1 MKIYSGRRG
10 RLFRKFRFGL
20 TYLRPGL
27 RICLPS
33 GMGGRTRDAFQR
45 DEPMAKLT
53 RRGFVGSLSAI
64 AAATSLSARQGSSA
78 SLPEKRTGHVS
89 IKITDLKCA
98 IIGQNPV
105 IRVVTDQGIS
115 GYGEAE
121 SVKNYLKPM
130 VLFYKQYLLD
140 EDPTDVQRMMLK
152 IRRMGAFKPWGA
164 AVSAIEIAL
173 WDIAGQV
180 AGVPVYKLLGGKT
193 RDRVRA
199 YDGAVRFPMHG
210 QTPADYA
217 ENTQKIK
224 ESKEGF
230 TLIKQA
236 VGFHNPAMIKAV
248 PDGWYDSP
256 GRSGPGH
263 ADRGMLTERGLEQ
276 IIACAE
282 AMKKVLGDE
291 VGLALDCGPGWTL
304 KDAITF
310 ARAMEPYHLAW
321 LEDMLT
327 GDYSTYPNAQLFKEL
342 TQATSTRIH
351 TGEEIYLRENF
362 KDLIENQAVNVI
374 GPDPEDVGGMA
385 ELKWIAE
392 YADLHGILVA
402 PHGIFDGLIGL
413 AAHVQLAATLP
424 QNYIAFE
431 YPIGQPEWWNDIV
444 EGLPDPIM
452 KRGFI
457 DVWDAPG
464 LGVRFNVQKAK
475 ARLRD
480 EDRDFFD

>member
-1 MKIYSGRRG
+1 MVN
-10 RLFRKFRFGL
+10 
-20 TYLRPGL
+20 
-27 RICLPS
+27 
-33 GMGGRTRDAFQR
+33 
-45 DEPMAKLT
+45 LT
-53 RRGFVGSLSAI
+53 RRGFLGSLSGAV
-64 AAATSLSARQGSSA
+64 AATSLGAQAKGSV
-78 SLPEKRTGHVS
+78 PPQEKRTGHVN

-98 IIGQNPV
+98 IIGRNPV
-105 IRVVTDQGIS
+105 VRVVTDQGIS

-121 SVKNYLKPM
+121 SAKVYLKPM
-130 VLFYKQYLLD
+130 VLFYKQYLLG
-140 EDPTDVQRMMLK
+140 EDPTDVQRIMLK
-152 IRRMGAFKPWGA
+152 IRRMGAMKPWGS

-180 AGVPVYKLLGGKT
+180 AGVPVYKLLGGKI

-199 YDGAVRFPMHG
+199 YDGAIRFPMRG
-210 QTPADYA
+210 QTPQDYA

-236 VGFHNPAMIKAV
+236 VAFHNPAMLRAV

-256 GRSGPGH
+256 SRSGPPH
-263 ADRGMLTERGLEQ
+263 SDRGLLTERGMEQ
-276 IIACAE
+276 VIACVE

-291 VGLALDCGPGWTL
+291 IGLALDCGPGWFP
-304 KDAITF
+304 KDVITF
-310 ARAMEPYHLAW
+310 ARAIEHLHIEW
-321 LEDMLT
+321 LEDTIT
-327 GDYSTYPNAQLFKEL
+327 GDYMPYPNAQEFRDI
-342 TQATSTRIH
+342 TMSTSVKIH
-351 TGEEIYLRENF
+351 TGEQIYLRENF
-362 KDLIENQAVNVI
+362 KDLIETQAVNVI
-374 GPDPEDVGGMA
+374 GPDPEDVGGIA

-413 AAHVQLAATLP
+413 AAHVHMAATLP

-431 YPIGQPEWWNDIV
+431 YPTGQPEWWYDIV

-452 KRGFI
+452 KKGFI
-457 DVWDAPG
+457 DVWDKPG
-464 LGVRFNVQKAK
+464 LGVTFKVEAAK
-475 ARLRD
+475 AHLNA